1 MFFSLKRRSSAT
13 ASEWKDCK
21 KTLHYLETWAL
32 RAVLTPS
39 RSPLLL
45 LLLWPPQ
52 PLRRDLR
59 LLGQQDHPSS
69 LSPTF
74 VDTQKHGCSWLPFYP
89 ILLPPSPPLL
99 HYLPTHTQAHPL
111 HPNWEHRGWFFFNLK
126 LVCLA
131 RASNL
136 LGVKPTHFSSTLS

>member
-1 MFFSLKRRSSAT
+1 MFFSVKRRSSAT

-39 RSPLLL
+39 RSLLLL
-45 LLLWPPQ
+45 LLLWPPL
-52 PLRRDLR
+52 PPHRDLR
-59 LLGQQDHPSS
+59 LLGQDHSHPY
-69 LSPTF
+69 L
-74 VDTQKHGCSWLPFYP
+74 
-89 ILLPPSPPLL
+89 PPLL
-99 HYLPTHTQAHPL
+99 ILRCMVATGSPSTLYFCPLPSALALPPPHTPKHTL
-111 HPNWEHRGWFFFNLK
+111 FTLTGSTVGGNFFNLK

-136 LGVKPTHFSSTLS
+136 FGMKPIPL